1 MSENLNMTEV
11 LTIVQDFI
19 TSDGMI
25 KSEQRKFYQVL
36 RTVLSTH
43 EGTFSQTEIEQY
55 MIVARTETL
64 DLSDEVYHIY
74 SDE

>member
-1 MSENLNMTEV
+1 MIHGITMSDDLNMTEI

-36 RTVLSTH
+36 KTVLGTH
-43 EGTFSQTEIEQY
+43 EGTFSQSDVEQL
-55 MIVARTETL
+55 MALAHTET
-64 DLSDEVYHIY
+64 
-74 SDE
+74 